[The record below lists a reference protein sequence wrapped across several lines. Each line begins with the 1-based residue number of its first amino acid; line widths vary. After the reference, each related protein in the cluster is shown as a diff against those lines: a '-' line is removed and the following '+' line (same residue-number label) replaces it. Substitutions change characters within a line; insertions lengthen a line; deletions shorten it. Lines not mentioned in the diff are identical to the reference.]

1 MMISTKG
8 RYALRAVI
16 DIAQHE
22 GDGNIPLKDVSERQG
37 LSIKYLESIV
47 PALCR
52 GGVLRSRRGKE
63 GGYTLA
69 KGADRITVAEVIE
82 LTEGRLAPVSCLECG
97 ENVCERAESCL
108 TLPMWERL
116 DGMITGFLENV
127 SIKDLIEGK
136 KYEQKVEK

>member
-8 RYALRAVI
+8 RYALRTVI

-22 GDGNIPLKDVSERQG
+22 GDGNIPLKAVSDRQG
-37 LSIKYLESIV
+37 LSMKYLEAIV

-52 GGVLRSRRGKE
+52 GGVLRSRRGKK

-69 KGADRITVAEVIE
+69 KPAERISVAEVIG

-97 ENVCERAESCL
+97 ENVCERADSCL
-108 TLPMWERL
+108 TLPMWESL
-116 DGMITGFLENV
+116 DGMITEFLENV